1 MRDIYFL
8 TFDEI
13 PEDARRYINIKAARI
28 FVDRSVTDDSL
39 RTYTKEDEL
48 RARSALLDADTNNA
62 DHNMLIG
69 DPSLTGRFNTFNPS
83 QALIR

>member
-1 MRDIYFL
+1 MI
-8 TFDEI
+8 
-13 PEDARRYINIKAARI
+13 ACVHNQ
-28 FVDRSVTDDSL
+28 
-39 RTYTKEDEL
+39 KEDEL